1 MNDETIVCI
10 SYDTIVYISS
20 DTSICI
26 SEDTSGSI
34 SALASDSVNANTSA
48 CIVEQPVVLSENVL
62 PGPPGP
68 QGNPGIGS
76 ISKDTDNTITLGS
89 DNGLFC
95 SAVLNGIIHW

>member
-26 SEDTSGSI
+26 SDDTSDSI
-34 SALASDSVNANTSA
+34 SAVVSDSVNTKTSA
-48 CIVEQPVVLSENVL
+48 CIVEQPIVISDNVL

-68 QGNPGIGS
+68 PGIGGRD
-76 ISKDTDNTITLGS
+76 ISKDTNNSLTIGS
-89 DNGLFC
+89 DNGIYC
-95 SAVLNGIIHW
+95 SAVLNGQIHW

>member
-26 SEDTSGSI
+26 SDDTSGSI
-34 SALASDSVNANTSA
+34 SAVASDSVNANTSA
-48 CIVEQPVVLSENVL
+48 CIIEQSVVISDNVL

-68 QGNPGIGS
+68 PGIGGMG
-76 ISKDTDNTITLGS
+76 ISTDIDNTITIGS
-89 DNGLFC
+89 DNGVYC
-95 SAVLNGIIHW
+95 SAVLNGQIHW